1 MGRSGFQGREYLDAL
16 TIRQVLAMR
25 DRQGLSAEEI
35 ERLLRL
41 KSGVVGRLGGKGVV
55 ADIG

>member
-1 MGRSGFQGREYLDAL
+1 
-16 TIRQVLAMR
+16 MR

-41 KSGVVGRLGGKGVV
+41 KSGVVGRLGERGVV
-55 ADIG
+55 GDIG

>member
-41 KSGVVGRLGGKGVV
+41 KSGVVGRLGERGVV
-55 ADIG
+55 GDIG